1 MQHQQEQTTTAT
13 SSSSSDRVP
22 NEQSGY
28 MLSGSFVPFAVCIW
42 VSGPWIT
49 QWPGTL
55 HSFIFLLHNY
65 IRICSFGRVNN
76 KFLPGCAV
84 QHVYD
89 QRRRQNRV
97 NANASYNNLFHVSH
111 ILQYLS
117 SLVMFWT
124 SCARLVYVCVCHRIT
139 RHTQSAKDHRI
150 DFRWHPLNDMYIFVA
165 SSDAAF
171 LSCQCR
177 WM

>member
-1 MQHQQEQTTTAT
+1 
-13 SSSSSDRVP
+13 
-22 NEQSGY
+22 

-97 NANASYNNLFHVSH
+97 NANASYNNLFHVSAVS
-111 ILQYLS
+111 IQLGYVLNK
-117 SLVMFWT
+117 LRT
-124 SCARLVYVCVCHRIT
+124 SCLCVCVSSY
-139 RHTQSAKDHRI
+139 HTSHSKCKGPSNR
-150 DFRWHPLNDMYIFVA
+150 FSMTSSERYVYIRCFK
-165 SSDAAF
+165 
-171 LSCQCR
+171 
-177 WM
+177 